1 VGDDGGSSIVASSSA
16 VTHPRMLRRQRCRRS
31 ACGRHRP
38 AEQLAKEVSTRR
50 NKNISVYWG
59 ISKLMANLLTEK
71 DVLSLAPALDFRM
84 SGPPPQ
90 GEGVEGSVMD
100 YLEEMVY
107 PTLLPGLEK
116 LLSSVDAGNEPRSGV
131 RWLGEFLLRHHPTEG
146 NLKVDTQFTRN
157 VKKLASIRR
166 DQRLERLRIAE
177 ERRVAEEERLRLL
190 AEAEAARLAA
200 IEAARLAA
208 IQAEFERLEVL
219 RKRRRRGEG
228 RRQAIRD
235 SFYELTAI
243 GATLDRNTIMSMEL
257 PEEAVKRVADVIC
270 PLAVKYCNA
279 QHCMLCL
286 LEGPD
291 LISFCA
297 QSDYDISA
305 DNNDKPLSMEYFGVD
320 VCITRGEGLLWKCVD
335 DSQVVKIDDM
345 ASIEADAAKFF
356 KGRSPGGLLAVP
368 IFIPGSENT
377 CGCIVL
383 DNLRQ
388 QEGALAIDATAI
400 DLLKGLSTAIS
411 EAFLSADDRKDI
423 DSWIPSDIA
432 QESVES
438 PLVHVLSPPDSY
450 PDHPSNTPSVD
461 LSAFAIMGNQIVLG
475 SETGNRRRL
484 GFWASN
490 SLSRELGGKRV
501 IVAIQVE
508 DDGFELRADSVDH
521 ARVRAGLVV
530 HSDDDAVTAAL
541 ASPAAPVVVASSILS
556 DGHRALLCCISHER
570 EDTAHPIGI
579 VCVCSEDEKEDSFI
593 SKALLDLSHLL
604 AELYVTSTFRC
615 EFTRRFDD
623 AFKYLAFRYPF
634 PNGIALG
641 YFTDGANIV
650 IASVSDGSPN
660 HFYVGQVI
668 ENPITHEVPLQSV
681 IIDGNDNIKAVLL
694 IAKSDIDSL
703 TLQHTAE
710 ISGPWHVV
718 KCAVSASSL
727 VMKELQHEI
736 NSGLLRAFQL
746 FPVTKRSSQKLHS
759 NFIRA
764 LQQEA
769 LSLVSEHVSQEKVC
783 SFASF
788 VVILPLIVFHSSMR
802 SWEQMSLLHS
812 CCNLC
817 KDWSMHLEQKLEN
830 GVFSKHP

>member
-1 VGDDGGSSIVASSSA
+1 
-16 VTHPRMLRRQRCRRS
+16 
-31 ACGRHRP
+31 
-38 AEQLAKEVSTRR
+38 
-50 NKNISVYWG
+50 
-59 ISKLMANLLTEK
+59 MANLLTEK
-71 DVLSLAPALDFRM
+71 DVLSLAPALDFRV

-90 GEGVEGSVMD
+90 GQGVEGSVMD

-116 LLSSVDAGNEPRSGV
+116 LLSSVDAGKEPHSGV
-131 RWLGEFLLRHHPTEG
+131 RWLGEFLLRHHPSEG

-157 VKKLASIRR
+157 VKKLANIRR

-208 IQAEFERLEVL
+208 VQAEFERLEVL
-219 RKRRRRGEG
+219 RKQRRRGEG

-243 GATLDRNTIMSMEL
+243 GATLDRNAIMSMEL
-257 PEEAVKRVADVIC
+257 PEDAVKRLADVIC
-270 PLAVKYCNA
+270 PVAVKYSNA

-305 DNNDKPLSMEYFGVD
+305 DNNGKPFSMEYFGVD

-335 DSQVVKIDDM
+335 DSQVLKIDNM
-345 ASIEADAAKFF
+345 IAPEADAAKFF

-368 IFIPGSENT
+368 IFIPGSDNT

-388 QEGALAIDATAI
+388 QEGALAIDIDAV
-400 DLLKGLSTAIS
+400 DLLKGLSSAIS
-411 EAFLSADDRKDI
+411 EAFLSANDRKDI
-423 DSWIPSDIA
+423 DSWLPADIA
-432 QESVES
+432 EESVES
-438 PLVHVLSPPDSY
+438 SHAQSASQPELSPEA
-450 PDHPSNTPSVD
+450 PSNIPIVD
-461 LSAFAIMGNQIVLG
+461 LSAFTIMGNQIVLG

-490 SLSRELGGKRV
+490 SLSRELDGKRV
-501 IVAIQVE
+501 IVAIQVQP
-508 DDGFELRADSVDH
+508 DDFELRADSGDH
-521 ARVRAGLVV
+521 ARVRAGLIV
-530 HSDDDAVTAAL
+530 HSDDSAIVAAR
-541 ASPAAPVVVASSILS
+541 ASPAPVIVTSSTLS
-556 DGHRALLCCISHER
+556 DGCRSLVCCISREHEGNVS
-570 EDTAHPIGI
+570 TIGI
-579 VCVCSEDEKEDSFI
+579 VCVCSEDEKKDAFI
-593 SKALLDLSHLL
+593 CKALVDLSQLL
-604 AELYVTSTFRC
+604 AGLYQTTTFRC
-615 EFTRRFDD
+615 EFTHRFHPV
-623 AFKYLAFRYPF
+623 FKYLTFRYAF

-650 IASVSDGSPN
+650 IAAVSDGSPS

-668 ENPITHEVPLQSV
+668 ENPISHEVPLQSI
-681 IIDGNDNIKAVLL
+681 IIDGNDNAKAVLL

-710 ISGPWHVV
+710 ISGPWHAV
-718 KCAVSASSL
+718 KSAVSASSS
-727 VMKELQHEI
+727 VMKELQLEI
-736 NSGLLRAFQL
+736 NRGSLRPYHL
-746 FPVTKRSSQKLHS
+746 FPVTKRSAPRSDSGFFQ
-759 NFIRA
+759 A

-769 LSLVSEHVSQEKVC
+769 LLSVSEHVSDEKVGFLHSQFLRLI
-783 SFASF
+783 SFAA
-788 VVILPLIVFHSSMR
+788 
-802 SWEQMSLLHS
+802 
-812 CCNLC
+812 
-817 KDWSMHLEQKLEN
+817 
-830 GVFSKHP
+830 